1 MNSRTSFALLA
12 LLTVISTVSVT
23 SAYAQDNLPPA
34 CAGCSEI
41 DPRMA
46 AEQFLAAGIPIS
58 IWTDKTEYNHNDVIM
73 VTGQVANLIQGVPV
87 TITVTS
93 PLNNIV
99 NVAQLE
105 PAEDGSFE
113 TTMSTA
119 GHPWKQNGAYK
130 ITANYGSNE
139 RSNSAQIKITGTF
152 EDGGDDDSPGD
163 AMQKDNTQCGDGS
176 LAVDDQCVPFSISGG
191 MVTSATLNIDDKSI
205 VINIDAEDDGV
216 LTINP
221 SKSVQD
227 GIFLVFVDGEQ
238 WDDVEID
245 DNQVTVMFPAGAEQI
260 EVFGTFLIPEFGTIA
275 AMILA
280 VAIVSIIAVSARS
293 RLSIMPK
300 Y

>member
-1 MNSRTSFALLA
+1 MNNRTSFALLA
-12 LLTVISTVSVT
+12 LMTVISTTAVT
-23 SAYAQDNLPPA
+23 SAYAQGDLPPA
-34 CAGCSEI
+34 CAGCGEI

-58 IWTDKTEYNHNDVIM
+58 IWTDKTEYDHNDVIM
-73 VTGQVANLIQGVPV
+73 VTGQVANLVPGVPV
-87 TITVTS
+87 TLTVTS

-99 NVAQLE
+99 NVAQLN

-119 GHPWKQNGAYK
+119 GQPWKQNGSYK

-152 EDGGDDDSPGD
+152 EDDDDGPGD
-163 AMQKDNTQCGDGS
+163 TMQKDNTQCGEGI

-191 MVTSATLNIDDKSI
+191 MVTSATLNIDDKAI
-205 VINIDAEDDGV
+205 VINIDSEDDGI
-216 LTINP
+216 LTVNP

-227 GIFLVFVDGEQ
+227 VIFLVLVDGEE
-238 WDDVEID
+238 WDDVEIVG
-245 DNQVTVMFPAGAEQI
+245 NQVTVMFPAGTEQI
-260 EVFGTFLIPEFGTIA
+260 EIFGAFLIPEFGTIA

-280 VAIVSIIAVSARS
+280 VAIISIIAVSARS
-293 RLSIMPK
+293 RLSIIPK

>member
-12 LLTVISTVSVT
+12 LLTVISTLTVT
-23 SAYAQDNLPPA
+23 SAYAQGDLPPA
-34 CAGCSEI
+34 CAGCGEI

-46 AEQFLAAGIPIS
+46 AEQFLAADIPIS
-58 IWTDKTEYNHNDVIM
+58 IWTDKTEYDHDDVIV
-73 VTGQVANLIQGVPV
+73 VTGKVANVISGVPATL
-87 TITVTS
+87 TITS

-99 NVAQLE
+99 NVAQLDIT
-105 PAEDGSFE
+105 EDGSFE
-113 TTMSTA
+113 TTISTA
-119 GHPWKQNGAYK
+119 GQSWKYNGAYK

-139 RSNSAQIKITGTF
+139 RSNSAQIKITGLY
-152 EDGGDDDSPGD
+152 EGPGGT
-163 AMQKDNTQCGDGS
+163 MQKDNIQCDAGS

-205 VINIDAEDDGV
+205 VINIDSEDDGT

-221 SKSVQD
+221 SKAVQD
-227 GIFLVFVDGEQ
+227 GIFLVLVDGEE
-238 WDDVEID
+238 WDDAEIV
-245 DNQVTVMFPAGAEQI
+245 DNNVTVMFPAGTEQI
-260 EVFGTFLIPEFGTIA
+260 EIFGTFLIPEFGTIA

-280 VAIVSIIAVSARS
+280 VAIISIIAISARS